1 MGRSKNIRD
10 WIVLDRLA
18 DIILEGV
25 HGCIVD
31 IGMGLSTIVLGRHAV
46 NFGRRHYSVDI
57 SPDVA
62 KAFGN
67 QHGGHK
73 VFVGDSLDIIKRKKF
88 REKPAIVFIDGC
100 HEYRYIKEEVD
111 FFLDMLMPFG
121 VIFFHDS
128 YPPER
133 WAVPDGGCGDVY
145 LVRQELEK
153 RDDLWTFTWPYEF
166 QAQGCGLTMVMKKI
180 EAIIKPFIP
189 VRSQDADALELLND
203 LTFIG
208 DNIKQASV
216 GVADSEDIEQHRVG
230 NPVVL

>member
-1 MGRSKNIRD
+1 MGRSKDIRD
-10 WIVLDRLA
+10 WVVLDRLA

-25 HGCIVD
+25 DGCIVD

-46 NFGRRHYSVDI
+46 NFGRVQYSVDI
-57 SPDVA
+57 CPKTA
-62 KAFGN
+62 NGFGN

-88 REKPAIVFIDGC
+88 KEKPAIVFIDGC
-100 HEYRYIKEEVD
+100 HEYKYIKKEVD
-111 FFLDMLMPFG
+111 FFLDILMPFG

-128 YPPER
+128 YPPEK

-166 QAQGCGLTMVMKKI
+166 QAQGCGLTMVMKKDPNQP
-180 EAIIKPFIP
+180 KC
-189 VRSQDADALELLND
+189 RL
-203 LTFIG
+203 
-208 DNIKQASV
+208 
-216 GVADSEDIEQHRVG
+216 
-230 NPVVL
+230 